1 MAVLKDKVN
10 VKKYIKGSLWNSVGF
25 WTAFASA
32 CALLAGAFAR
42 LQLNRYEQGVV
53 EIYAVQQ
60 DAYVQ
65 LVLDQI
71 NLNREQEDE
80 GVIID
85 IIGTLDNSTNKY
97 WTLSH
102 EETLLFVKDVTET
115 NRYKGFTTSTYYI
128 SDSAREFID
137 LLNVNKVRHR
147 LISIGEKEYI
157 ASGAVFEYQ
166 GVTYQICLLTNPEAV
181 LDHNVYL
188 GAKIN
193 LTVMI
198 CLLLALFVIT
208 IIALAKVCSRRA
220 AKLKEEQASNQE
232 LSRMVEQL
240 NEIISQAEAYDAR
253 LTAFRM
259 DQLPLVVKKLSQRVL
274 YPITMMR
281 LEYTAREAA
290 EFLLEDSI
298 LVLDKQILR
307 FRDDENGILVLV
319 AIRYEEKA
327 AVEAVKWLLYKEI
340 NLTAVASCDGT
351 GETTLEEALRVVS

>member
-1 MAVLKDKVN
+1 MLKDKIN
-10 VKKYIKGSLWNSVGF
+10 IKKFINKDLWNSVAF
-25 WTAFASA
+25 WTVFAGTF
-32 CALLAGAFAR
+32 ALLAGMFAWF
-42 LQLNRYEQGVV
+42 QLNRYEQGVV

-71 NLNREQEDE
+71 NLNRDQKDE
-80 GVIID
+80 SVIVD

-137 LLNVNKVRHR
+137 LLNVNKVRHK
-147 LISIGEKEYI
+147 LISIGEKKYI
-157 ASGAVFEYQ
+157 ASGAVFEYL
-166 GVTYQICLLTNPEAV
+166 GITYQICLLTNPDAV
-181 LDHNVYL
+181 LDQNVYL
-188 GAKIN
+188 GARIN
-193 LTVMI
+193 MTVMI
-198 CLLLALFVIT
+198 CMLLVLFVIT
-208 IIALAKVCSRRA
+208 IIALAKVCSKRTA
-220 AKLKEEQASNQE
+220 QLKSEQDLNRD
-232 LSRMVEQL
+232 LSHTVEQL

-253 LTAFRM
+253 LAAFRM
-259 DQLPLVVKKLSQRVL
+259 DQLPLVAKKLSERAL

-281 LEYTAREAA
+281 LEYTVGEAA

-298 LVLDKQILR
+298 LVLDKNILR
-307 FRDDENGILVLV
+307 FRDDEHGFLVLV
-319 AIRYEEKA
+319 AVRYEEKA

-340 NLTAVASCDGT
+340 NLTAVVSCEEN
-351 GETTLEEALRVVS
+351 GETSLEEALRIVS

>member
-1 MAVLKDKVN
+1 MLKDKIN
-10 VKKYIKGSLWNSVGF
+10 IKKYINKDLWNSVAF
-25 WTAFASA
+25 WTVFAGAF
-32 CALLAGAFAR
+32 ALLAGMFAWF
-42 LQLNRYEQGVV
+42 QLNRYEQGVV

-71 NLNREQEDE
+71 NLNRDQEDE
-80 GVIID
+80 SVIVD

-137 LLNVNKVRHR
+137 LLNVNKVRHK
-147 LISIGEKEYI
+147 LISIGEKKYI
-157 ASGAVFEYQ
+157 ASGAVFEYL
-166 GVTYQICLLTNPEAV
+166 GITYQICLLTNPDAV

-188 GAKIN
+188 GARIN
-193 LTVMI
+193 MTVMI
-198 CLLLALFVIT
+198 CLLLVLFVIT
-208 IIALAKVCSRRA
+208 IIALAKVCSKRTA
-220 AKLKEEQASNQE
+220 QLKSEQDLNRE
-232 LSRMVEQL
+232 LSHTVEQL

-259 DQLPLVVKKLSQRVL
+259 DQLPLVAKKLSERAL
-274 YPITMMR
+274 YPITLMR
-281 LEYTAREAA
+281 LEYTASEAA

-298 LVLDKQILR
+298 LVLDKNILR
-307 FRDDENGILVLV
+307 FRDDEHGFLVLV
-319 AIRYEEKA
+319 AVRYEEKA

-340 NLTAVASCDGT
+340 DLTSVVSCQED
-351 GETTLEEALRVVS
+351 GETSLEEALRIVS

>member
-1 MAVLKDKVN
+1 MLKEKIN
-10 VKKYIKGSLWNSVGF
+10 IKKYINGNLWGSVAF
-25 WTAFASA
+25 WTVFASV
-32 CALLAGAFAR
+32 CALLAGMFAWF
-42 LQLNRYEQGVV
+42 QLNRYEQGVV

-71 NLNREQEDE
+71 NLNREQKDE
-80 GVIID
+80 SVIVD

-137 LLNVNKVRHR
+137 LLNVNKVRHK
-147 LISIGEKEYI
+147 LIAIGEKEYI

-166 GVTYQICLLTNPEAV
+166 GITYQICLLTNPDAV

-188 GAKIN
+188 GARIN
-193 LTVMI
+193 MTVMI
-198 CLLLALFVIT
+198 CLLLVLFVIT
-208 IIALAKVCSRRA
+208 IIALAKVCSKRA
-220 AKLKEEQASNQE
+220 AQLKSEQASNQE
-232 LSRMVEQL
+232 LSHMVEQL

-259 DQLPLVVKKLSQRVL
+259 DQLPLVAKKLSERAL

-281 LEYTAREAA
+281 LEYTDSKAA

-307 FRDDENGILVLV
+307 FRDDERGFLVLV
-319 AIRYEEKA
+319 AVRYEEKA
-327 AVEAVKWLLYKEI
+327 AMEAVKWLLYKEI
-340 NLTAVASCDGT
+340 DLTAVVSCEED
-351 GETTLEEALRVVS
+351 GETSLEEALRIVS

>member
-1 MAVLKDKVN
+1 MLKEKIN
-10 VKKYIKGSLWNSVGF
+10 VKKYINGNLWNSVAF
-25 WTAFASA
+25 WTFFASA
-32 CALLAGAFAR
+32 CALLAGTFAWF
-42 LQLNRYEQGVV
+42 QLNRYEQGVV

-71 NLNREQEDE
+71 NLNRDQKDE
-80 GVIID
+80 SVIVD

-137 LLNVNKVRHR
+137 LLNVNKVRHK

-166 GVTYQICLLTNPEAV
+166 GITYQICLLTNPDAV

-188 GAKIN
+188 GARIN
-193 LTVMI
+193 MTVMI
-198 CLLLALFVIT
+198 CLLLVLFVIT
-208 IIALAKVCSRRA
+208 IIALAKVCSKRA
-220 AKLKEEQASNQE
+220 AQLKSEQASNEE
-232 LSRMVEQL
+232 LSHMVEQL

-259 DQLPLVVKKLSQRVL
+259 DQLPLVAKKLSERAL

-281 LEYTAREAA
+281 LEYSASEAA

-307 FRDDENGILVLV
+307 FRDDEHGFLVLV

-340 NLTAVASCDGT
+340 NLTAVVSCEED
-351 GETTLEEALRVVS
+351 GETSLEEALRVVS

>member
-1 MAVLKDKVN
+1 MLKEKIN
-10 VKKYIKGSLWNSVGF
+10 IKKFINGNIWNSVAF
-25 WTAFASA
+25 WTVFASVS
-32 CALLAGAFAR
+32 ALLAGTFAWF
-42 LQLNRYEQGVV
+42 QLNRYEQGVV

-71 NLNREQEDE
+71 NLNRDQKDE
-80 GVIID
+80 SVIVD

-137 LLNVNKVRHR
+137 LLNVNKVRHK

-166 GVTYQICLLTNPEAV
+166 GITYQICLLTNPDAV

-188 GAKIN
+188 GARIN
-193 LTVMI
+193 MTVMI
-198 CLLLALFVIT
+198 CLLLVLFVIT
-208 IIALAKVCSRRA
+208 IIALAKVCSKRA
-220 AKLKEEQASNQE
+220 AQLKNEQASNQE
-232 LSRMVEQL
+232 LSHMVEQL

-259 DQLPLVVKKLSQRVL
+259 DQLPLVAKKLSDRAL

-281 LEYTAREAA
+281 LEYTASEAA

-307 FRDDENGILVLV
+307 FRDDERGFLVLV

-340 NLTAVASCDGT
+340 NLTAVVSCEED
-351 GETTLEEALRVVS
+351 GETSLEEALRVVS

>member
-1 MAVLKDKVN
+1 MLKEKIN
-10 VKKYIKGSLWNSVGF
+10 IKKFINGNLWNSVAF
-25 WTAFASA
+25 WTVFASA
-32 CALLAGAFAR
+32 CALLAGMFAWF
-42 LQLNRYEQGVV
+42 QLNRYEQGVV

-71 NLNREQEDE
+71 NLNRDQKDE
-80 GVIID
+80 SVIVD

-137 LLNVNKVRHR
+137 LLNVNKVRHK

-166 GVTYQICLLTNPEAV
+166 GITYQICLLTNPDAV

-188 GAKIN
+188 GARIN
-193 LTVMI
+193 MTVMI
-198 CLLLALFVIT
+198 CLLLVLFVIT
-208 IIALAKVCSRRA
+208 IIALAKVCSNRTVQ
-220 AKLKEEQASNQE
+220 LKSEQDSNRE
-232 LSRMVEQL
+232 LSHMVEQL

-259 DQLPLVVKKLSQRVL
+259 DQLPLVAKKLSERAL

-281 LEYTAREAA
+281 LEYTAGEAA

-307 FRDDENGILVLV
+307 FRDDERGFLVLV
-319 AIRYEEKA
+319 AVRYEEKA

-340 NLTAVASCDGT
+340 NLTAVVSCKED
-351 GETTLEEALRVVS
+351 GETTLEEALRIVS

>member
-1 MAVLKDKVN
+1 MLKEKIDI
-10 VKKYIKGSLWNSVGF
+10 KKFINGNLWNSVAF
-25 WTAFASA
+25 WTFFASA
-32 CALLAGAFAR
+32 CALLAGMFAWF
-42 LQLNRYEQGVV
+42 QLNRYEQGVV

-71 NLNREQEDE
+71 NLNREQKDE
-80 GVIID
+80 SVIVD

-137 LLNVNKVRHR
+137 LLNVNKVRHK

-166 GVTYQICLLTNPEAV
+166 GITYQICLLTNPDAV

-188 GAKIN
+188 GARIN
-193 LTVMI
+193 MTVMI
-198 CLLLALFVIT
+198 CLLLVLFVIT
-208 IIALAKVCSRRA
+208 IIALAKVCSKRA
-220 AKLKEEQASNQE
+220 EQLKSEQASNEE
-232 LSRMVEQL
+232 LTHMVEQL

-259 DQLPLVVKKLSQRVL
+259 DQLPLVAKKLSERAL

-281 LEYTAREAA
+281 LEYTASEAA

-307 FRDDENGILVLV
+307 FRDDERGFLVLV

-340 NLTAVASCDGT
+340 NLTAVVSCEED
-351 GETTLEEALRVVS
+351 GETSLEEALRVVS

>member
-1 MAVLKDKVN
+1 MLKEKIN
-10 VKKYIKGSLWNSVGF
+10 IKKFINKDLWNSVAF
-25 WTAFASA
+25 WTVFAGTF
-32 CALLAGAFAR
+32 ALLAGMFAWF
-42 LQLNRYEQGVV
+42 QLNRYEQGVV

-71 NLNREQEDE
+71 NLNRDQKDE
-80 GVIID
+80 SVIVD

-137 LLNVNKVRHR
+137 LLNVNKVRHK
-147 LISIGEKEYI
+147 LISIGEKKYI
-157 ASGAVFEYQ
+157 ASGAVFEYL
-166 GVTYQICLLTNPEAV
+166 GITYQICLLTNPDAV
-181 LDHNVYL
+181 LDQNVYL
-188 GAKIN
+188 GARIN
-193 LTVMI
+193 MTVMI
-198 CLLLALFVIT
+198 CLLLVLFVIT
-208 IIALAKVCSRRA
+208 IIALAKVCSKRTA
-220 AKLKEEQASNQE
+220 QLKSEEDLNRE
-232 LSRMVEQL
+232 LSHTVEQL

-259 DQLPLVVKKLSQRVL
+259 DQLPLVAKKLSERAL
-274 YPITMMR
+274 YPITLMR
-281 LEYTAREAA
+281 LEYTASEAA

-298 LVLDKQILR
+298 LVLDKNILR
-307 FRDDENGILVLV
+307 FRDDEHGFLVLIAV
-319 AIRYEEKA
+319 RYEEKA

-340 NLTAVASCDGT
+340 DLTAVVSCEEN
-351 GETTLEEALRVVS
+351 GETSLEEALRIVS

>member
-1 MAVLKDKVN
+1 MLKEKIN
-10 VKKYIKGSLWNSVGF
+10 IKKFINGNLWDSVAF
-25 WTAFASA
+25 WTVFASA
-32 CALLAGAFAR
+32 FALLAGMFAWF
-42 LQLNRYEQGVV
+42 QLNRYEQGVV

-71 NLNREQEDE
+71 NLNREQKDE
-80 GVIID
+80 SVIVD

-137 LLNVNKVRHR
+137 LLNVNKVRHK

-166 GVTYQICLLTNPEAV
+166 GITYQICLLTNPDAV

-188 GAKIN
+188 GARIN
-193 LTVMI
+193 MTVMI
-198 CLLLALFVIT
+198 CLLLVLFVIT
-208 IIALAKVCSRRA
+208 IIALAKVCGKRA
-220 AKLKEEQASNQE
+220 AQLKSEQASNQE
-232 LSRMVEQL
+232 LSHMVEQL

-259 DQLPLVVKKLSQRVL
+259 DQLPLVARKLSERAL

-281 LEYTAREAA
+281 LEYTASEAA

-307 FRDDENGILVLV
+307 FRDDESGFLVLV

-340 NLTAVASCDGT
+340 NLTAVVSCTED
-351 GETTLEEALRVVS
+351 GETSLEEALRIVS

>member
-1 MAVLKDKVN
+1 MLKDKLN
-10 VKKYIKGSLWNSVGF
+10 IKKYINKDLWNSVAF
-25 WTAFASA
+25 WTVFAGAF
-32 CALLAGAFAR
+32 ALLAGMFAWF
-42 LQLNRYEQGVV
+42 QLNRYEQGVV

-71 NLNREQEDE
+71 NLNRDQEDE
-80 GVIID
+80 SVIVD

-137 LLNVNKVRHR
+137 LLNVNKVRHK
-147 LISIGEKEYI
+147 LISIGEKKYI
-157 ASGAVFEYQ
+157 ASGAVFEYL
-166 GVTYQICLLTNPEAV
+166 GITYQICLLTNPDAV

-188 GAKIN
+188 GARIN
-193 LTVMI
+193 MTVMI
-198 CLLLALFVIT
+198 CLLLVLFVIT
-208 IIALAKVCSRRA
+208 IIALAKVCSKRTA
-220 AKLKEEQASNQE
+220 QLKSEQDLNRD
-232 LSRMVEQL
+232 LSHTVEQL

-259 DQLPLVVKKLSQRVL
+259 DQLPLVAKKLSERAL
-274 YPITMMR
+274 YPITLMR
-281 LEYTAREAA
+281 LEYTASEAA

-298 LVLDKQILR
+298 LVLDKNILR
-307 FRDDENGILVLV
+307 FRDDEHGFLVLV
-319 AIRYEEKA
+319 AVRYEEKA

-340 NLTAVASCDGT
+340 DLTAVVSCQED
-351 GETTLEEALRVVS
+351 GETSLEEALQIVS

>member
-1 MAVLKDKVN
+1 MLKDKIN
-10 VKKYIKGSLWNSVGF
+10 IKKYINKDLWNSVAF
-25 WTAFASA
+25 WTVFAGAF
-32 CALLAGAFAR
+32 ALLAGMFAWF
-42 LQLNRYEQGVV
+42 QLNRYEQGVV

-71 NLNREQEDE
+71 NLNRDQEDE
-80 GVIID
+80 SVIVD

-137 LLNVNKVRHR
+137 LLNVNKVRHK
-147 LISIGEKEYI
+147 LISIGEKKYI
-157 ASGAVFEYQ
+157 ASGAVFEYL
-166 GVTYQICLLTNPEAV
+166 GITYQICLLTNPDAV

-188 GAKIN
+188 GARIN
-193 LTVMI
+193 MTVMI
-198 CLLLALFVIT
+198 CLLLVLFVIT
-208 IIALAKVCSRRA
+208 IIALAKVCSKRTA
-220 AKLKEEQASNQE
+220 QLKSEQDLNGE
-232 LSRMVEQL
+232 LSHTVEQL

-259 DQLPLVVKKLSQRVL
+259 DQLPLVAKKLSERAL
-274 YPITMMR
+274 YPITLMR
-281 LEYTAREAA
+281 LEYTASEAA

-298 LVLDKQILR
+298 LVLDKNILR
-307 FRDDENGILVLV
+307 FRDDEHGFLVLV
-319 AIRYEEKA
+319 AVRYEEKA

-340 NLTAVASCDGT
+340 DLTSVVSCQED
-351 GETTLEEALRVVS
+351 GETSLEEALQIVS

>member
-1 MAVLKDKVN
+1 MLKEKIN
-10 VKKYIKGSLWNSVGF
+10 IKKFINKDLWNSVAF
-25 WTAFASA
+25 WTVFAGTF
-32 CALLAGAFAR
+32 ALLAGMFAWF
-42 LQLNRYEQGVV
+42 QLNRYEQGVV

-71 NLNREQEDE
+71 NLNRDQKDE
-80 GVIID
+80 SVIVD

-137 LLNVNKVRHR
+137 LLNVNKVRHK
-147 LISIGEKEYI
+147 LISIGEKKYI
-157 ASGAVFEYQ
+157 ASGAVFEYL
-166 GVTYQICLLTNPEAV
+166 GITYQICLLTNPDAV
-181 LDHNVYL
+181 LDQNVYL
-188 GAKIN
+188 GARIN
-193 LTVMI
+193 MTVMI
-198 CLLLALFVIT
+198 CMLLVLFVIT
-208 IIALAKVCSRRA
+208 IIALAKVCSKRTA
-220 AKLKEEQASNQE
+220 QLKSEQDLNRD
-232 LSRMVEQL
+232 LSHTVEQL

-253 LTAFRM
+253 LAAFRI
-259 DQLPLVVKKLSQRVL
+259 DQLPLVAKKLSERAL

-281 LEYTAREAA
+281 LEYTAGEAA

-298 LVLDKQILR
+298 LVLDKNILR
-307 FRDDENGILVLV
+307 FRDDEHGFLVLV
-319 AIRYEEKA
+319 AVRYEEKA

-340 NLTAVASCDGT
+340 NLTAVVSCEEN
-351 GETTLEEALRVVS
+351 GETSLEEALRIVS

>member
-1 MAVLKDKVN
+1 MLKEKIN
-10 VKKYIKGSLWNSVGF
+10 IKKFINGNLWNSVAF
-25 WTAFASA
+25 WTVFASA
-32 CALLAGAFAR
+32 CALLAGMFAWF
-42 LQLNRYEQGVV
+42 QLDRYEQGVV

-71 NLNREQEDE
+71 NLNREQKDE
-80 GVIID
+80 SVIVD

-137 LLNVNKVRHR
+137 LLNVNKVRHK

-166 GVTYQICLLTNPEAV
+166 GVTYQICLLTNPDAV

-188 GAKIN
+188 GARIN
-193 LTVMI
+193 MTVMI
-198 CLLLALFVIT
+198 CLLLVLFVIT
-208 IIALAKVCSRRA
+208 IIALAKVCSKRA
-220 AKLKEEQASNQE
+220 AQLKSEQASNEE
-232 LSRMVEQL
+232 LSHMVEQL

-259 DQLPLVVKKLSQRVL
+259 DQLPLVAKKLSERAL

-281 LEYTAREAA
+281 LEYTASEAA

-307 FRDDENGILVLV
+307 FRDDERGFLVLV

-340 NLTAVASCDGT
+340 NLTAVVSCEEG
-351 GETTLEEALRVVS
+351 GETSLEEALRVVS

>member
-1 MAVLKDKVN
+1 MLKEKIN
-10 VKKYIKGSLWNSVGF
+10 IKKFINGNLWNSVAF
-25 WTAFASA
+25 WTVFASV
-32 CALLAGAFAR
+32 CALLAGMFAWF
-42 LQLNRYEQGVV
+42 QLERYEQGVV

-71 NLNREQEDE
+71 NLNREQKDE
-80 GVIID
+80 SVIVD

-137 LLNVNKVRHR
+137 LLNVNKVRHK
-147 LISIGEKEYI
+147 LISIGEKNYI

-166 GVTYQICLLTNPEAV
+166 GVTYQICLLTNPDAV

-188 GAKIN
+188 GARIN
-193 LTVMI
+193 MTVMI
-198 CLLLALFVIT
+198 CLLLVLFVIT
-208 IIALAKVCSRRA
+208 IIALAKVCSKRA
-220 AKLKEEQASNQE
+220 AQLKSEQASNEE
-232 LSRMVEQL
+232 LSHMVEQL

-259 DQLPLVVKKLSQRVL
+259 DQLPLVAKKLSERAL

-307 FRDDENGILVLV
+307 FRDDERGFLVLV
-319 AIRYEEKA
+319 AVRYEEKA

-340 NLTAVASCDGT
+340 NLTAVVSCGEDG
-351 GETTLEEALRVVS
+351 EVSLEEALRIVS

>member
-1 MAVLKDKVN
+1 MLKEKIN
-10 VKKYIKGSLWNSVGF
+10 IKKYINGNLWNSVAF
-25 WTAFASA
+25 WTVFASA
-32 CALLAGAFAR
+32 CALLAGMFAWF
-42 LQLNRYEQGVV
+42 QLDRYEQGVV

-71 NLNREQEDE
+71 NLNREQKDE
-80 GVIID
+80 SVIVD

-137 LLNVNKVRHR
+137 LLNVNKVRHK

-166 GVTYQICLLTNPEAV
+166 GVTYQICLLTNPDAV

-188 GAKIN
+188 GARIN
-193 LTVMI
+193 MTVMI
-198 CLLLALFVIT
+198 CLLLVLFVIT
-208 IIALAKVCSRRA
+208 IIALAKVCSMRA
-220 AKLKEEQASNQE
+220 AQLKSEQASNEE
-232 LSRMVEQL
+232 LTHMVEQL

-259 DQLPLVVKKLSQRVL
+259 DQLPLVAKKLSERAL

-281 LEYTAREAA
+281 LEYTASEAA

-307 FRDDENGILVLV
+307 FRDDERGFLVLV

-340 NLTAVASCDGT
+340 NLTAVVSCTED
-351 GETTLEEALRVVS
+351 GETSLEEALRIVS

>member
-1 MAVLKDKVN
+1 MLKEKIN
-10 VKKYIKGSLWNSVGF
+10 IKKFINGNLWDSVAF
-25 WTAFASA
+25 WTVFASA
-32 CALLAGAFAR
+32 CALLAGMFAWF
-42 LQLNRYEQGVV
+42 QLNRYEQGVV

-71 NLNREQEDE
+71 NLNREQKDE
-80 GVIID
+80 SVIVD

-137 LLNVNKVRHR
+137 LLNVNKVRHK

-166 GVTYQICLLTNPEAV
+166 GITYQICLLTNPDAV

-188 GAKIN
+188 GARIN
-193 LTVMI
+193 MTVMI
-198 CLLLALFVIT
+198 CLLLVLFVIT
-208 IIALAKVCSRRA
+208 IIALAKVCSKRA
-220 AKLKEEQASNQE
+220 AQLKSEQASNQE
-232 LSRMVEQL
+232 LTHMVEQL

-259 DQLPLVVKKLSQRVL
+259 DQLPLVAKKLSERSL

-281 LEYTAREAA
+281 LEYTASEAA

-307 FRDDENGILVLV
+307 FRDDERGFLVLV

-340 NLTAVASCDGT
+340 NLTAVVSCEED
-351 GETTLEEALRVVS
+351 GETSLEEALRVVS